1 MKEIEVSAKTVEEAT
16 DQALERLGLSL
27 DQVEIEIIS
36 EGKSGVLGIGHE
48 QARVRVTE
56 NANRIPAG
64 EQIET
69 CAQDSLDTILNL
81 MGLDA
86 FVNRENDTSA
96 SYDDEKS
103 EAPVVYDITGD
114 DLGILIGR
122 RGQTLACLQYITRL
136 IVTRQTGYSAAL
148 VLDVNG
154 YKKRRYE
161 SLRSLARNVADQ
173 VERNGNPCT
182 LEPMPPYERRIIHL
196 TLAEHPGVI
205 TESVGFGE
213 DRKVIIQPKSRHGI
227 ISLI

>member
-1 MKEIEVSAKTVEEAT
+1 MKEIEVSARTVEEAT
-16 DQALERLGLSL
+16 ERALEQLGLSL
-27 DQVEIEIIS
+27 EQAEIEIIS
-36 EGKSGVLGIGHE
+36 EGKSGLLGIGSE
-48 QARVRVTE
+48 PARVRVTE
-56 NANRIPAG
+56 NANHIPAG

-69 CAQDSLDTILNL
+69 CAVDTLETMLNL
-81 MGLDA
+81 MDLDA
-86 FVNRENDTSA
+86 SVFRENDTSA

-103 EAPVVYDITGD
+103 EAPIVYDISGD

-136 IVTRQTGYSAAL
+136 IVTRQTGYSAPL

-161 SLRSLARNVADQ
+161 SLRTLARNVADQ

-182 LEPMPPYERRIIHL
+182 LEPMPAYERRIIHL

-213 DRKVIIQPKSRHGI
+213 DRKVIIQPK
-227 ISLI
+227 